1 MKFGIVFSTF
11 SDGGTSKN
19 YHLYVFIYFENWL
32 VLICFISF
40 ISAFSSSLVTLPL
53 STLHTSI
60 HRDGTGPLCVAGT
73 VLTHCHSGRRQAG
86 IPLRGRDQ
94 SYLKCYRHMEE
105 RKSNSS

>member
-40 ISAFSSSLVTLPL
+40 ISAREGKLVYMPRFTPKVLRPL
-53 STLHTSI
+53 SLENALVFFGECSGI
-60 HRDGTGPLCVAGT
+60 HSA
-73 VLTHCHSGRRQAG
+73 
-86 IPLRGRDQ
+86 
-94 SYLKCYRHMEE
+94 
-105 RKSNSS
+105 